1 MLTLDASEDRLPL
14 LARRLEDHQRAYAAI
29 RYGSVFRVGVARVVL
44 NPDSPLAASNF
55 ASTLTG
61 SPDAADV
68 TLQRLP
74 VVWEE
79 HGIAPVIL
87 LDSPSSLPE
96 LGVLAEELDY
106 EAAEELAVM
115 VLAHP
120 DRLVEGEPGRLAVP
134 ARATDEHA
142 IGDVLSDAFG
152 YSSHVEAA
160 LPELIGQRLDD
171 PRVVAVGAERDG
183 ELAAAA
189 MAFVDGELGCIG
201 EVGVRPEAR
210 GHGLGRAVASAAAAQ
225 CLARGARL
233 VWLSTEAGGLVER
246 FWQHLGFVEAYDAI
260 TYQRRPAAAEV
271 PRW

>member
-1 MLTLDASEDRLPL
+1 MLLLDAGEDRLPL

-29 RYGSVFRVGVARVVL
+29 RYGSVFRVGLARVVI

-55 ASTLTG
+55 AATLTG

-68 TLQRLP
+68 TLQELP
-74 VVWEE
+74 YVWAE

-120 DRLVEGEPGRLAVP
+120 QCLVEGEPGRLVVP
-134 ARATDEHA
+134 MGSTAELEIAS
-142 IGDVLSDAFG
+142 VLADAFD
-152 YSSHVEAA
+152 YTEHVEAQ
-160 LPELIGQRLDD
+160 LPDLIGQRLDD
-171 PRVVAVGAERDG
+171 PRVVAMGAFRDG
-183 ELAAAA
+183 DLAGVA
-189 MAFVDGELGCIG
+189 MGFVEGDVGLIAELG
-201 EVGVRPEAR
+201 VRSDAR
-210 GHGLGRAVASAAAAQ
+210 GHGIGRAVASAAATE
-225 CLARGARL
+225 CITRGARL

-246 FWQHLGFVEAYDAI
+246 FWQGLGFVEAYDAI
-260 TYQRRPAAAEV
+260 TYQRRP
-271 PRW
+271 